1 MNSYN
6 NDTSDLFNPIF
17 NDDDSSNKFQNYL
30 MKKKLKFNHKQIKKQ
45 RSRSLPIINYS
56 VEVMKKKSL
65 VPPLPPINL
74 TSLKE
79 IDLNEILKNPQLR
92 HDILFDPQLQFRPN
106 LDGERGKRKKS
117 IIDKYWLEIKKE
129 CSQFFVPVN
138 TENGPSLIRL
148 PLLFQTLK
156 DILLSL
162 LPMKN
167 RTVIYQVFDLELIY
181 QQLNHYNFDFI
192 KLSKFLHLFFKNHC
206 APMRDELVNNMY
218 SKFESSFSNGSLDDL
233 IDGLKLIFQIL
244 ECMKL
249 DIANH
254 QIRLLRPVLIET
266 AIDFEKDY
274 FSQLLMFNKIN
285 LDDSMSWF
293 KQNYQSN
300 LADSKINNEV
310 SEDNLKVN
318 LMLSIFNLL
327 SCQQLNNEFPQT
339 LTFDHTRLVLLRADI
354 RQIIVLK
361 LCLILYNNLVNQ
373 TGKTKMDASK
383 IKQDILSIVTDNNGN
398 IKWTKNIN
406 MISLQLIKYLGISPS
421 DSQFKTL
428 NEFSNNWLAKQIQP
442 SSKVYQLMEDN
453 YFNNLFKMIGK
464 SVNEEEIG
472 DDINDTIANR
482 LLILINFNWNVFG
495 DYYTQSIQ
503 SL

>member
-1 MNSYN
+1 
-6 NDTSDLFNPIF
+6 
-17 NDDDSSNKFQNYL
+17 

-129 CSQFFVPVN
+129 CSQFFMPMKVEAGMNSN
-138 TENGPSLIRL
+138 TNPNGGPSLVRL

-206 APMRDELVNNMY
+206 APMRDELVNTMY
-218 SKFESSFSNGSLDDL
+218 SKFESSFNNNSLDDL
-233 IDGLKLIFQIL
+233 IEGLKLVFQIL

-266 AIDFEKDY
+266 AVDFEKDY
-274 FSQLLMFNKIN
+274 FGQLLMFNKIN
-285 LDDSMSWF
+285 LNDSMAWF
-293 KQNYQSN
+293 KQNFQSN
-300 LADSKINNEV
+300 LIASKINDNHT
-310 SEDNLKVN
+310 EDNLKLN
-318 LMLSIFNLL
+318 LMLSVFNLL

-361 LCLILYNNLVNQ
+361 LCLILYNNLVGQ
-373 TGKTKMDASK
+373 TGKTKVDDNR

-406 MISLQLIKYLGISPS
+406 MISLQLIKYLGIKPS

-428 NEFSNNWLAKQIQP
+428 NEFSNNWLVKQIQP

-495 DYYTQSIQ
+495 EYYTQAIN